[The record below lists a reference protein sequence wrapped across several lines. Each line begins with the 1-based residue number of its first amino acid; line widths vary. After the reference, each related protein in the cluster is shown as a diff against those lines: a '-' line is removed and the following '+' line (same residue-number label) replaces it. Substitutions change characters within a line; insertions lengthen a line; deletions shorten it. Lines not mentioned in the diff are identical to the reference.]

1 MEAFDQTINNLE
13 RFKERSPVLSSIWKN
28 YLLIK
33 KQHLEK
39 QINSCNTM
47 ITMAEQDGVYFKDT
61 ATDNDLI
68 IKCIPDIP
76 DHIYIDEDNNIHI
89 KFRYEL
95 FRKDKKTMPPL
106 AA

>member
-13 RFKERSPVLSSIWKN
+13 RFKEKSPVLSSIWKN

-47 ITMAEQDGVYFKDT
+47 ITMAEQDGVDIT
-61 ATDNDLI
+61 LPTIILLHLI
-68 IKCIPDIP
+68 
-76 DHIYIDEDNNIHI
+76 YNQE
-89 KFRYEL
+89 Y
-95 FRKDKKTMPPL
+95 T
-106 AA
+106 